1 MLISSAVMA
10 SAQDQVRFTAPA
22 PTVDAVIH
30 RDAIVNSLNSLA
42 LLNKNVEVRVSP
54 EEVVAR
60 LMSFDRNG
68 DGKVAINELS
78 ERMQGLV
85 ARADRSAD
93 GALDATEIRSF
104 SESPQSF
111 QTAFRN
117 LQGGGYGFGDTGG
130 LSTRTHIE
138 NTIED
143 LRLAPQVNQEAKRIG
158 AAFADELEGTAL
170 ANLKRVVAP
179 MLAEPQ
185 LAEFERNLTSATS
198 VRNRVITM
206 SSNGTRTTQTFAIG
220 AEPVMMLARY
230 PLTPEQRKTASAA
243 AETFKAEQQLDDA
256 RRSAL
261 VAQVSGILTD
271 EESDN
276 FRAAL
281 ARRPLVKGLGAFGN
295 FQATISEEPVRLQ
308 FPGNGAPVRE
318 IGFIDVPV
326 ASTSR

>member
-1 MLISSAVMA
+1 MLLSSAVMA
-10 SAQDQVRFTAPA
+10 SAQDQVRATAPA
-22 PTVDAVIH
+22 PIVDV
-30 RDAIVNSLNSLA
+30 VNHQKAMVDSLNSLA
-42 LLNKNVEVRVSP
+42 LLNKKLEVRVSP

-68 DGKVAINELS
+68 DGKVATSELS

-93 GALDATEIRSF
+93 GALDAAEIRSF

-158 AAFADELEGTAL
+158 ASFADELEGTAL

-179 MLAEPQ
+179 MLTEPQ
-185 LAEFERNLTSATS
+185 LAEFERNLTS

-220 AEPVMMLARY
+220 ADAAMMLARY
-230 PLTPEQRKTASAA
+230 PLTPEQRKTAIVAG
-243 AETFKAEQQLDDA
+243 ETFKAEQQLDDA

-281 ARRPLVKGLGAFGN
+281 ARRPLVKGLGAFE
-295 FQATISEEPVRLQ
+295 FQATIREEAVRVP

-318 IGFIDVPV
+318 IGFTAVPAV
-326 ASTSR
+326 LTSR

>member
-1 MLISSAVMA
+1 M
-10 SAQDQVRFTAPA
+10 
-22 PTVDAVIH
+22 
-30 RDAIVNSLNSLA
+30 
-42 LLNKNVEVRVSP
+42 SP
-54 EEVVAR
+54 DEVVAR

-68 DGKVAINELS
+68 DGKVATDELS

-93 GALDATEIRSF
+93 GALDAAEIRSF
-104 SESPQSF
+104 SESPQSL

-117 LQGGGYGFGDTGG
+117 LQGGGYGFGDTGA

-158 AAFADELEGTAL
+158 AAFADELESTAL

-179 MLAEPQ
+179 MLTEPQ
-185 LAEFERNLTSATS
+185 LAEFERNLTN

-206 SSNGTRTTQTFAIG
+206 SSNGTTTTQTFAIG
-220 AEPVMMLARY
+220 ADPAMLLARY
-230 PLTPEQRKTASAA
+230 PLTPEQRKTATAA

-281 ARRPLVKGLGAFGN
+281 ARRPLVKGLGA
-295 FQATISEEPVRLQ
+295 LQ
-308 FPGNGAPVRE
+308 FPGR
-318 IGFIDVPV
+318 
-326 ASTSR
+326 R

>member
-1 MLISSAVMA
+1 
-10 SAQDQVRFTAPA
+10 
-22 PTVDAVIH
+22 
-30 RDAIVNSLNSLA
+30 
-42 LLNKNVEVRVSP
+42 
-54 EEVVAR
+54 
-60 LMSFDRNG
+60 
-68 DGKVAINELS
+68 
-78 ERMQGLV
+78 MQGLV
-85 ARADRSAD
+85 ARGDRGGD
-93 GALDATEIRSF
+93 GALDADEVRSLTRT
-104 SESPQSF
+104 PQF
-111 QTAFRN
+111 VQTAFRN
-117 LQGGGYGFGDTGG
+117 LQSGGYSFGDTVGQ
-130 LSTRTHIE
+130 SSRMHIE

-170 ANLKRVVAP
+170 ANLKRAVVP
-179 MLAEPQ
+179 MLTDAQ
-185 LAEFERNLTSATS
+185 LFDFESSL
-198 VRNRVITM
+198 NRGA
-206 SSNGTRTTQTFAIG
+206 GTRTIRIVPNDGSPAQTQTFTVAANPI
-220 AEPVMMLARY
+220 ALLRRY
-230 PLTPEQRKTASAA
+230 QLTPEQMKIAEAA